1 MVWRV
6 TGMSASRG
14 VNQVVKGRKW
24 GAAVLLV
31 VIVGSGCGSD
41 SDSGAP
47 AGPPEKGTVV
57 LRDIA
62 FKPGDLKVKV
72 GDTVTWRFD
81 DKGINHDVVADDGSF
96 KSEIQDS
103 GSFRHTFDKAG
114 TYDYVCTLHRAAMK
128 GTIVVEP

>member
-1 MVWRV
+1 MVQRE
-6 TGMSASRG
+6 TGMSPSEG
-14 VNQVVKGRKW
+14 VVHVAKGLRW

-31 VIVGSGCGSD
+31 IGLAGCGSD
-41 SDSGAP
+41 ADSGAP

-57 LRDIA
+57 LRDIS
-62 FKPGDLKVKV
+62 FKPDELKVKV

-96 KSEIQDS
+96 KSEVQDS
-103 GSFRHTFDKAG
+103 GTFRHTFDEAG
-114 TYDYVCTLHRAAMK
+114 RYPYVCTLHRAAMT